1 MSKRKKK
8 RSTFSLL
15 RDYKSRQWRDSLSS
29 IDNIFLKIKLA
40 CIIFWDFYDEENKKC
55 PVYIKK
61 LIRDYDLYNGN
72 SFHLKYKEVDL
83 YKELKR
89 IGYPEKLSRKRSYN
103 KDDL

>member
-8 RSTFSLL
+8 RSNFSLL
-15 RDYKSRQWRDSLSS
+15 RDYKSRQWRDSLFS

-61 LIRDYDLYNGN
+61 LVRDYDLYNSN
-72 SFHLKYKEVDL
+72 SFHLQYKEVDL